1 MRAFAMKSAMI
12 LGNLTIDDVVL
23 PDGTTIMGSLGGNVI
38 HAATG
43 AFINGVSPV
52 TIARM
57 GDDFP
62 STALKKFEAAGLS
75 VEFMIPIKGP
85 TVRNW
90 VIYEWNGE
98 RTWLYRTD
106 KKRSLE
112 VSPEPED
119 ITPRSI
125 EGVSVAHIAAMPLR
139 NAESLVA
146 RLRHLAP
153 EIKIILDTHED
164 WIDGYQERVIS
175 LAQKVNY
182 FLPSKEE
189 VVVLMKTPEL
199 EIAMSK
205 LAQENIETIIV
216 KAGAQGAYL
225 VNKDGFR
232 HVEAIATQ
240 VKDTTGAGDAF
251 CGGFTAGV
259 TLGLPTYD
267 CIVMGCQTAGRAIQ
281 NSGSLRLLE
290 F

>member
-1 MRAFAMKSAMI
+1 MKSALI

-23 PDGTTIMGSLGGNVI
+23 PDGRTIMGSLGGNVI

-52 TIARM
+52 SIARM
-57 GDDFP
+57 GEDFP
-62 STALKKFEAAGLS
+62 VTALKKFEAAGLTI
-75 VEFMIPIKGP
+75 EFMIPISGP

-90 VIYEWNGE
+90 VIYEWNGD

-106 KKRSLE
+106 KKRSLD

-119 ITPRSI
+119 ITLRSL

-139 NAESLVA
+139 NAEGIVT
-146 RLRHLAP
+146 RLRELAP
-153 EIKIILDTHED
+153 EIKIVLDTHED

-182 FLPSKEE
+182 FVPSKEE
-189 VVVLMKTPEL
+189 AVVLMRTLDL
-199 EIAMSK
+199 ETAMSK
-205 LAQENIETIIV
+205 LAQTNIETVIV

-225 VNKDGFR
+225 LNKNGFR
-232 HVEAIATQ
+232 HVEAVATK

-251 CGGFTAGV
+251 CGGLTAGI
-259 TLGLPTYD
+259 TLGLPIYD

-281 NSGSLRLLE
+281 NSGSLRLLGI
-290 F
+290 

>member
-1 MRAFAMKSAMI
+1 MKSVLM
-12 LGNLTIDDVVL
+12 LGNLTIDDIVL

-43 AFINGVSPV
+43 AFINGVIPV

-62 STALKKFEAAGLS
+62 KSALKKFEDAGLTRD
-75 VEFMIPIKGP
+75 FMIPIKGP

-90 VIYEWNGE
+90 VIYEWSGD

-119 ITPRSI
+119 ITPRAI
-125 EGVSVAHIAAMPLR
+125 EGVGVAHIAAMPLK
-139 NAESLVA
+139 NAESLVS
-146 RLRHLAP
+146 RLRELDP

-175 LAQKVNY
+175 LAQKVN
-182 FLPSKEE
+182 FFVPSKEE
-189 VVVLMKTPEL
+189 LVVLMKTPDL
-199 EIAMSK
+199 DTAMSR
-205 LAQENIETIIV
+205 LAQVEIESIIV

-225 VNKDGFR
+225 LDEGGPK
-232 HVEAIATQ
+232 HVEAVATT

-251 CGGFTAGV
+251 CGGLAAGI
-259 TLGLPTYD
+259 TLGLPIYD

-281 NSGSLRLLE
+281 NSGSLRLLDI
-290 F
+290 